1 MKIKVVK
8 MGVKFRDIVSPES
21 IKFEQLENKIVALD
35 AANIIYQFLSSIR
48 QVDGTPLM
56 DQNGNITS
64 HFSGILYRTSSLIEK
79 GIKPIYIFDGT
90 SDILKKGTQDKRREV
105 KVESQKKME
114 EALEEGRIEDA
125 RKYAVRT
132 SRMSPKIVEGSKKL
146 LELMGVPYI
155 QAEGEGEAQASYMVE
170 KGDAWCVGSQ
180 DYDCIL
186 FGAPRMVRNLTITG
200 GKANLEMIDL
210 KKVLE
215 KLEISREQLVD
226 VAILVGTDF
235 NRGVKGIGAKTGLKL
250 IKEHGNI
257 LNVIENLDIQLEVE
271 PEILRN
277 IFLNHDVVSDYQ
289 LKWKSPNI
297 DGVVAFLCGEH
308 DFSEPRVL
316 SALDKF
322 KKIDNKQKSLT
333 DWFG

>member
-1 MKIKVVK
+1 

-21 IKFEQLENKIVALD
+21 IKFEQLENKIIALD

-48 QVDGTPLM
+48 QADGTPLK

-64 HFSGILYRTSSLIEK
+64 HFSGILYRTSSLIDK

-105 KVESQKKME
+105 KEESQKQWDK
-114 EALEEGRIEDA
+114 ALEEGRIEDA
-125 RKYAVRT
+125 RKYATRS
-132 SRMSPKIVEGSKKL
+132 SRMSREIVEGSKKL

-155 QAEGEGEAQASYMVE
+155 QAKGEGEAQASYMVE
-170 KGDAWCVGSQ
+170 KGDAWAVGSQ

-200 GKANLEMIDL
+200 GKANLEIINL
-210 KKVLE
+210 EKVL
-215 KLEISREQLVD
+215 KDLEITREQLVD
-226 VAILVGTDF
+226 IAILVGTDF
-235 NRGVKGIGAKTGLKL
+235 NMGVKGIGAKTGLKL

-257 LNVIENLDIQLEVE
+257 FNVLEKQNIQLEVE

-277 IFLNHDVVSDYQ
+277 IFLKHEVVSDYN
-289 LKWKSPNI
+289 LKWSSP
-297 DGVVAFLCGEH
+297 DTEGVVAFLCGEH
-308 DFSEPRVL
+308 DFSEVRIM

>member
-90 SDILKKGTQDKRREV
+90 SDVLKKDTQDKRREV
-105 KVESQKKME
+105 KEESQKKME
-114 EALEEGRIEDA
+114 KALEEGRIEDA

-155 QAEGEGEAQASYMVE
+155 QADGEGEAQASYMVE

-200 GKANLEMIDL
+200 GKANLEMINL
-210 KKVLE
+210 KKVLQ

-235 NRGVKGIGAKTGLKL
+235 NPGVKGIGAKTGLKL

-257 LNVIENLDIQLEVE
+257 LNVIEKLDIQLEVE

-277 IFLNHDVVSDYQ
+277 IFLKHDVVSDYQ

-297 DGVVAFLCGEH
+297 EGVVAFLCGEH

-333 DWFG
+333 EWFG

>member
-1 MKIKVVK
+1 
-8 MGVKFRDIVSPES
+8 MGVKFRDIISPES
-21 IKFEQLENKIVALD
+21 IKFEQLESKIVALD

-79 GIKPIYIFDGT
+79 GIKPVYIFDGT

-105 KVESQKKME
+105 KEESQKKME
-114 EALEEGRIEDA
+114 KALEEGRIEDA

-146 LELMGVPYI
+146 LELLGVPYI
-155 QAEGEGEAQASYMVE
+155 QARGEGEAQASYMVE
-170 KGDAWCVGSQ
+170 NGDAWCVGSQ

-186 FGAPRMVRNLTITG
+186 FGATKMVRNLTITG
-200 GKANLEMIDL
+200 GKSNLELIDL

-215 KLEISREQLVD
+215 NLGITREQLVD

-235 NRGVKGIGAKTGLKL
+235 NLGVKGIGAKTGLKL
-250 IKEHGNI
+250 IKEHENI
-257 LNVIENLDIQLEVE
+257 FNVINELDIEMEVE

-277 IFLNHDVVSDYQ
+277 IFLKHEVEPNYS
-289 LKWKSPNI
+289 LKWKSP
-297 DGVVAFLCGEH
+297 DTEGVVRFLCGDH
-308 DFSEPRVL
+308 DFSEVRVL

-322 KKIDNKQKSLT
+322 KKIDNKQKSLK